1 LVEVFRGVRRVL
13 RDDGLAWLN
22 LGDTYSGGGGYWPSA
37 PGNQN
42 AGSLSSRQD
51 NGSGAKPVGP
61 YYKGLPSGNLIGVP
75 WRVAL
80 ALQHDGWVLRQ
91 DVIWSKMSCMPSSV
105 RNRCTTSHEYV
116 FLLAKKMGYYYDA
129 DAVKEKGGGHK
140 TGGPMNYKGV
150 SGREYGWQNKD
161 AVYQSANKRSVWHI
175 SNEGGYEHSHFA
187 TFPKKLVE
195 PCILAGT
202 SAKGAC
208 VKCGAP
214 WQRVVDERTIIRNR
228 STPFVKRTGQAGTG
242 NSCPND
248 VGGVS
253 SRTVG
258 WYPTCKCD
266 GLPELPK
273 EPPAGGGWN
282 ATKESADGTYKIQ
295 GNGCPSDDNWDR
307 VNGIRGED
315 YDNWVDEVTKLCEA
329 AKDIPTTPCVVLDP
343 FCGSGT
349 TAVVSLQH
357 GRHAVGIELSKQY
370 MDLHII
376 PRMNRCVV
384 NPFAETKQ
392 FREKNNKL
400 LGKLVQKDRIPKLP
414 KGK

>member
-1 LVEVFRGVRRVL
+1 
-13 RDDGLAWLN
+13 
-22 LGDTYSGGGGYWPSA
+22 
-37 PGNQN
+37 
-42 AGSLSSRQD
+42 
-51 NGSGAKPVGP
+51 
-61 YYKGLPSGNLIGVP
+61 
-75 WRVAL
+75 
-80 ALQHDGWVLRQ
+80 
-91 DVIWSKMSCMPSSV
+91 MPESV
-105 RNRCTTSHEYV
+105 RNRCTKSHEYV
-116 FLLAKKMGYYYDA
+116 FMLSKSMHYYYDA
-129 DAVKEKGGGHK
+129 DAIKEPSKTSSTSTRPVGGDKYQTDPGCGK
-140 TGGPMNYKGV
+140 Q
-150 SGREYGWQNKD
+150 SGNPYNPRQL
-161 AVYQSANKRSVWHI
+161 SNKRSVWHL
-175 SNEGGYEHSHFA
+175 SSEGYEHSHFA

-214 WQRVVDERTIIRNR
+214 WQRVVEERTVIRNR
-228 STPFVKRTGQAGTG
+228 SVPLVKRTGQAGTG

-253 SRTVG
+253 SRTIG
-258 WYPTCKCD
+258 WYPTCKCN
-266 GLPELPK
+266 GLLELPK

-282 ATKESADGTYKIQ
+282 ATKEAADGTYKVQ

-315 YDNWVDEVTKLCEA
+315 YDTWVEEVTKLCEA

-349 TAVVSLQH
+349 TAVVALQH
-357 GRHAVGIELSKQY
+357 GRRAVGIELSKQY

-376 PRMNRCVV
+376 PRMNRCVS